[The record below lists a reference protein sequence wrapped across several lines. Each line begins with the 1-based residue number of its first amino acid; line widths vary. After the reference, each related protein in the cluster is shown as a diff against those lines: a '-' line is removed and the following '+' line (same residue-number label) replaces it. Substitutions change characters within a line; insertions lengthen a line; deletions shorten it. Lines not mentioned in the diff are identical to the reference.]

1 VTDVREASADIP
13 NGENP
18 NRENPNRENGQN
30 GENPPS
36 GRSELETQP

>member
-1 VTDVREASADIP
+1 VSDVREASADIP

-18 NRENPNRENGQN
+18 NGENPNGENPN